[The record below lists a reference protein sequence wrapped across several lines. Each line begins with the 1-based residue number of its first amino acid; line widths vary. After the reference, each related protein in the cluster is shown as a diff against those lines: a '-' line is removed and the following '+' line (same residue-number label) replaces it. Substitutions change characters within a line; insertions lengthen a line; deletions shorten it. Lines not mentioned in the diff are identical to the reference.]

1 MEIETDKVTV
11 EVRAETAGKLVA
23 LFAEEGATVE
33 VGADLY
39 ELDLDVTAGAAAP
52 VAVPVPP
59 PAPSTPSAAPPPL
72 HHLTPKYEHY
82 LLQTQRSGGRSK
94 CIKREH
100 LRHF

>member
-1 MEIETDKVTV
+1 MDKVTV

-39 ELDLDVTAGAAAP
+39 ELDLDVTARAAAP

-59 PAPSTPSAAPPPL
+59 PAPSTPSAAPPPAAA
-72 HHLTPKYEHY
+72 PVAAAVA
-82 LLQTQRSGGRSK
+82 GGRIHPSG
-94 CIKREH
+94 
-100 LRHF
+100 